1 MTDPSFS
8 IEQQGHDPEK
18 FQRLLTAAAH
28 EFARVGFAETNVD
41 VIARE
46 AGVAKGTVYLY
57 FENKRA
63 LFLGVLDELQRL
75 LESAELDSRPDASG
89 GGRDGERLRAFIR
102 RQLVLASQQPDV
114 FRCYTSALFGVNR
127 QFQDAALAVFASQV
141 ARVRELMAD
150 DGAPSAQE
158 AHDRAEILAASVLA
172 AALVRGLGERTR
184 AGTALEEQMLL
195 ASITTEGGA
204 R

>member
-8 IEQQGHDPEK
+8 SEQGHDPEK

-41 VIARE
+41 VIARQ

-57 FENKRA
+57 FENKRSI
-63 LFLGVLDELQRL
+63 FLGVLDELQRL
-75 LESAELDSRPDASG
+75 LETAELDSRPHGSG
-89 GGRDGERLRAFIR
+89 GARDGERLRAFIR
-102 RQLVLASQQPDV
+102 RQLVLASEQPDV

-141 ARVRELMAD
+141 AQVRELMTG
-150 DGAPSAQE
+150 DGTTGGQE
-158 AHDRAEILAASVLA
+158 AHDRAEIIAASILA

-184 AGTALEEQMLL
+184 TGTALEEEMLLL
-195 ASITTEGGA
+195 ASITQDGGA

>member
-8 IEQQGHDPEK
+8 SEQGHDPEK
-18 FQRLLTAAAH
+18 FQRLLNAAAH
-28 EFARVGFAETNVD
+28 EFARIGFAETNVD

-75 LESAELDSRPDASG
+75 LETAEWDSDRDDTG
-89 GGRDGERLRAFIR
+89 GVRDGDRLRAFIR

-150 DGAPSAQE
+150 NGAPSAQE
-158 AHDRAEILAASVLA
+158 AHDLAEILAASVLA

-184 AGTALEEQMLL
+184 AGTALEEEMLL
-195 ASITTEGGA
+195 ASITTDGGA

>member
-8 IEQQGHDPEK
+8 SEQGHDPEK
-18 FQRLLTAAAH
+18 FQRLLNAAAH
-28 EFARVGFAETNVD
+28 EFARIGFAETNVD

-75 LESAELDSRPDASG
+75 LETAEWDSDRDDTG
-89 GGRDGERLRAFIR
+89 GVRDGDRLRAFIR

-158 AHDRAEILAASVLA
+158 AHDLAEILAASVLA

-184 AGTALEEQMLL
+184 AGTALEEEMLL
-195 ASITTEGGA
+195 ASITTDGGA